1 MVTIKYYESHVSS
14 GDVRFFVQI
23 DEYVVELPP
32 THNYR
37 REAYIR
43 NIIEKQAEDPS
54 PFRGGDEC
62 RTLFSHP
69 IAIYPLG
76 YI

>member
-1 MVTIKYYESHVSS
+1 MTNDYALKKIEDIKKY
-14 GDVRFFVQI
+14 DQ
-23 DEYVVELPP
+23 
-32 THNYR
+32 
-37 REAYIR
+37 EAD

>member
-1 MVTIKYYESHVSS
+1 MKKISDIFISNVKLVARKFKSKSMLAVL
-14 GDVRFFVQI
+14 GAF
-23 DEYVVELPP
+23 
-32 THNYR
+32 
-37 REAYIR
+37 
-43 NIIEKQAEDPS
+43 IEKQAEDPS